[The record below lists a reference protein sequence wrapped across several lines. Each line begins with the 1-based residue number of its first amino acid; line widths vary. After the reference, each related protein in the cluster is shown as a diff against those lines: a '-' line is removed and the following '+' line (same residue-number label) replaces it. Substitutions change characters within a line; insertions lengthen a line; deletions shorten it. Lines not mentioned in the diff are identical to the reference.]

1 MTDTSTAYSCVAL
14 RFSVVVIVTSL
25 FAMTS
30 SMSLATT
37 LADEGNPSE
46 CCIISVVYELPENAP
61 EGAILGCL
69 RDHQLT
75 LGNFRCAEG
84 KHHPA
89 FAVNPTDGSI
99 IVVHPDLLNA
109 EAQPELRLSILADEE
124 LAARDDFRDDF
135 LAGLLEEDM
144 SMESLKTL
152 SVQTVVIE
160 ITVRLRE
167 VPKRPELED
176 ADSLVQVLDE
186 TAPVTSTAE
195 TTRIRTSEPVSD
207 SESALCKSRTAGS
220 GVLPFEIP
228 FEIPLEFFRN
238 LKNPAPENLAES
250 VPRNSEESVDQPVS
264 TSMET
269 TANNSTVTAESS
281 TGLLL
286 PVVVAITFV
295 FVCAAVAIVWFRATV
310 RRGILEE
317 AAEADTARSAELIAA
332 PVAST
337 EEQNEGRKS
346 DQSIALVVS
355 DFCSEDSDL
364 STFDAQPPGV
374 IPEFEQLSEC
384 VRHLQE
390 QLANRDA
397 KIERLTSKLAEVCQA
412 FDRTPPFDDVPDAQG
427 DEGSCN
433 RQESQTATDELTADS
448 SADQP
453 QREQVAEPL
462 TEARSS
468 LTIARE
474 QLDRQMRQHLM
485 DPDAIAEQLAAGPI
499 AFATPPERSATPPE
513 TCDVAVL
520 EECDLI
526 RSEFSDLFEMQDP
539 TNGESAAIEQ
549 SALGTAEENL
559 ACEAKRAND
568 EHADS
573 VNHYLTNLLE
583 RSRDAASSEAILV
596 NRRKENDTYRGSDR
610 RANSESP
617 RKPVVSFLDSYMQ
630 AHGGE
635 LAGAAGSPLVAV
647 EVERPEAPPT
657 PILPRK
663 PIDVASIRAS
673 MTSFR
678 AVAIQYVDDAVST
691 YNVRQAKGKVA
702 VRSMWI
708 SIVFVVSAVVILT
721 NIVQA
726 IQFSTLSWLLL
737 TGVALSIAELCLR
750 MQQIQKQR
758 KITTSVVPQLV
769 ATKRPGP
776 VLQTD
781 DAHDDQIIS
790 TLVAGPASSRVS
802 PRTAAEHPQMAN

>member
-37 LADEGNPSE
+37 PADEGQTSE
-46 CCIISVVYELPENAP
+46 NSKVTVIYELSENAP

-75 LGNFRCAEG
+75 LCNFRCAEG

-99 IVVHPDLLNA
+99 IVAHPDLLNA

-124 LAARDDFRDDF
+124 LAVRDDFRDDF
-135 LAGLLEEDM
+135 LAELLDEGM
-144 SMESLKTL
+144 SMETLKTL
-152 SVQTVVIE
+152 SVQTVVID

-186 TAPVTSTAE
+186 TPPVTSIAE
-195 TTRIRTSEPVSD
+195 TTRIRTPEPVSD
-207 SESALCKSRTAGS
+207 SESVLCKSRTAGS

-228 FEIPLEFFRN
+228 FEMPLEFFGN
-238 LKNPAPENLAES
+238 LKNPASGNLAKS
-250 VPRNSEESVDQPVS
+250 VPRNFEESVDQPAS
-264 TSMET
+264 TPMET
-269 TANNSTVTAESS
+269 TANNSTVAAESS

-310 RRGILEE
+310 RRGIFEE
-317 AAEADTARSAELIAA
+317 VAEADTARSAELIAA
-332 PVAST
+332 PVPAV

-346 DQSIALVVS
+346 DQSIALVVDES
-355 DFCSEDSDL
+355 CSENSDL
-364 STFDAQPPGV
+364 STVDAQPPGV

-397 KIERLTSKLAEVCQA
+397 KIERLTSKLAE
-412 FDRTPPFDDVPDAQG
+412 
-427 DEGSCN
+427 
-433 RQESQTATDELTADS
+433 
-448 SADQP
+448 
-453 QREQVAEPL
+453 
-462 TEARSS
+462 ARSS

-474 QLDRQMRQHLM
+474 QLDRQMRQHSM

-499 AFATPPERSATPPE
+499 AFATPPERSATAPE
-513 TCDVAVL
+513 TCSVAAL

-559 ACEAKRAND
+559 ASEAKRAND

-657 PILPRK
+657 PVLPRK

-708 SIVFVVSAVVILT
+708 GIVFVVSAVVILT

-726 IQFSTLSWLLL
+726 VQFSTLSWLLL
-737 TGVALSIAELCLR
+737 TGAALSIAELCLR

-758 KITTSVVPQLV
+758 KITTSVIPQLV

-776 VLQTD
+776 VLQTDDAHD